1 MAHACL
7 HCSAYWDGM
16 SAGLAGVKEKPRGLR
31 EPSIASS
38 VSTNADKEHTETPQ
52 TLQEPAIPLKDADP
66 EPTSDA
72 IPVQSG
78 RAEISTVQLKEPEDV
93 QRGASSFA
101 QDSRQKPAQH
111 ALPGAAHKWA
121 QYESSS
127 ALSGQQYP
135 DAKRL
140 TTLQASSL
148 PVQLADPRVMLCL
161 MAPLCLLSAVAAQV

>member
-1 MAHACL
+1 
-7 HCSAYWDGM
+7 M
-16 SAGLAGVKEKPRGLR
+16 SAGLAGVEEQPRGLR

-38 VSTNADKEHTETPQ
+38 VGTNADKEHTETPQ

-101 QDSRQKPAQH
+101 QGSRQKPAQH